1 MPVWQYACLSVRLSV
16 CLSSLQQSLMEL
28 QINQLKDLE
37 SWLTHMEA
45 EIKSFNCEV
54 DNLENIQR

>member
-1 MPVWQYACLSVRLSV
+1 
-16 CLSSLQQSLMEL
+16 MEL